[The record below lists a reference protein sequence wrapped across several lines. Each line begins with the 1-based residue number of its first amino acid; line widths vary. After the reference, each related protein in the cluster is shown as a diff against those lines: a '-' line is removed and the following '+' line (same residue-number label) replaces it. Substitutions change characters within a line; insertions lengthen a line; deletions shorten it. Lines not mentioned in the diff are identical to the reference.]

1 MSSTRTLI
9 LGVLLDGPMNGYKVR
24 QTLELWGAQHWAN
37 VAFGSIYH
45 GLGQMAKEG
54 LLEVVE
60 SGKGG
65 QTVYAITDEGRREF
79 HRLLNDFWWQF
90 RPIVD
95 PFQVALTFMNHMS
108 KADLIAALTARKDQ
122 LKIVLALNERAMAG
136 KRAHGAGRHVDETVL
151 LGSMQVRAQLEWVE
165 QAIEK
170 VENGDLP

>member
-1 MSSTRTLI
+1 MSATRTLI
-9 LGVLLDGPMNGYKVR
+9 LGVLLGGPMHGYKVR

-54 LLEVVE
+54 LLEIVE

-65 QTVYAITDEGRREF
+65 QTVYAVTDDGRREF
-79 HRLLNDFWWQF
+79 HRLLEEFWWQF
-90 RPIVD
+90 KPIVD

-108 KADLIAALTARKDQ
+108 KADLTAALTARRDQ
-122 LKIVLALNERAMAG
+122 LKTLLTMNERALAA
-136 KRAHGAGRHVDETVL
+136 KRAHGAARHVDETVL
-151 LGSMQVRAQLEWVE
+151 LGSMQIRAQLEWVE

-170 VENGDLP
+170 VDRDELP